1 MDWIEVANGS
11 GRTESELDR
20 GMDLSETGVTGSRPV
35 EDHILEREQHCQEQ
49 EDSLPMSS
57 TS

>member
-35 EDHILEREQHCQEQ
+35 EDHILEREQHC
-49 EDSLPMSS
+49 
-57 TS
+57 